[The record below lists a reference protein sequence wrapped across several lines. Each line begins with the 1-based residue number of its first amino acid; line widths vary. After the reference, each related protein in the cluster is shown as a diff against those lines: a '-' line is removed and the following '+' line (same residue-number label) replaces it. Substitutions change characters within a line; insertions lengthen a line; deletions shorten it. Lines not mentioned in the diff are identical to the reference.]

1 MVFKLYRK
9 IMAKL
14 RLLANEPQKKPR
26 SKDRDFFASIQFSA
40 DITQDSFSE
49 PPFVSLVPL

>member
-9 IMAKL
+9 IMAKF
-14 RLLANEPQKKPR
+14 RLLANEPQKSHVLKAVT
-26 SKDRDFFASIQFSA
+26 FFASIQFSA

>member
-14 RLLANEPQKKPR
+14 RLLANEPQKSHVLKTVT
-26 SKDRDFFASIQFSA
+26 FFASIQFSA

>member
-1 MVFKLYRK
+1 
-9 IMAKL
+9 MAKL